1 MRVLMLSW
9 EYPPR
14 KVGGLATHVYELS
27 KALAEKVEIHI
38 VTCNFPGALELER
51 VGGAVVHRIN
61 VYSAPSPDFL
71 TWAMLMNASL
81 LRAGCK
87 LISEGRFDMIHCH
100 DWLVAQAGV
109 TLKHAT
115 GTPLV
120 ATIHSTESGR
130 RNGIHTD
137 YQRVINEIEGWLTYE
152 ASRIV
157 CCSWSMVNEVAGLFN
172 VPRDKIWMIP
182 NGVDPGIYRPREI
195 EQPLRAK
202 YADPSE
208 KIVLYVGR
216 LVPEKGV
223 NVLIGAIPRILS
235 AHQNTKFIIVGE
247 GYSREMLSSLSKSLG
262 VNRKVFFTGYVSD
275 DEVKGLLGLA
285 DVQVVPSIY
294 EPFGI
299 VCLEAMASGAPVV
312 ASDTGGL
319 SEIVEDGVT
328 GLKVPPNNSDAIAH
342 AVNRLLSDSALRE
355 GVSKK
360 ARERASGRFSWK
372 AIADLTTRMYDSV
385 IPR

>member
-1 MRVLMLSW
+1 MKVLMLSW

-27 KALAEKVEIHI
+27 KALAERVETHV

-81 LRAGCK
+81 LGAGCK
-87 LISEGRFDMIHCH
+87 LAAEGRFDMIHCH
-100 DWLVAQAGV
+100 DWLVAQAGI
-109 TLKHAT
+109 TIKHAT
-115 GTPLV
+115 GMPLV

-130 RNGIHTD
+130 RHGIHTD
-137 YQRVINEIEGWLTYE
+137 YQRVIHEIEGWLAYE

-182 NGVDPGIYRPREI
+182 NGVDPEVYRPSEIDQTLRE
-195 EQPLRAK
+195 K

-223 NVLIGAIPRILS
+223 NVLLGAIPRILA

-262 VNRKVFFTGYVSD
+262 VDHKVFFTGYVSD
-275 DEVKGLLGLA
+275 DEVKGLLRLA
-285 DVQVVPSIY
+285 DVQVIPSIY

-299 VCLEAMASGAPVV
+299 VCLEAMASGIPVV

-328 GLKVPPNNSDAIAH
+328 GLKVPSNNSDAMAH
-342 AVNRLLSDSALRE
+342 AVNRLLSDSALR
-355 GVSKK
+355 GSMSKM
-360 ARERASGRFSWK
+360 ARGRALGQFSWK
-372 AIADLTTRMYDSV
+372 AISDLIIQMYDSV
-385 IPR
+385 FPR

>member
-109 TLKHAT
+109 TMKHAT

-235 AHQNTKFIIVGE
+235 LAFFDTPSLSALSE
-247 GYSREMLSSLSKSLG
+247 SSL
-262 VNRKVFFTGYVSD
+262 FTAWAMAS
-275 DEVKGLLGLA
+275 ELLGGTFSP
-285 DVQVVPSIY
+285 VTPSSTISDSPPVS
-294 EPFGI
+294 EATTGAP
-299 VCLEAMASGAPVV
+299 EAMASRQ
-312 ASDTGGL
+312 T
-319 SEIVEDGVT
+319 
-328 GLKVPPNNSDAIAH
+328 
-342 AVNRLLSDSALRE
+342 
-355 GVSKK
+355 
-360 ARERASGRFSWK
+360 
-372 AIADLTTRMYDSV
+372 
-385 IPR
+385 IPKGS